1 MKFPNQIHQLSWKM
15 GARES
20 MLTKV
25 FIPIAIY
32 STNEVV
38 VLADD
43 VRGNVVD
50 MLDEAADVLD
60 EVVDVLAE
68 LGGVALGSNF
78 ICYVLLRYHADK
90 PHDASAPSKF
100 PAWHH

>member
-20 MLTKV
+20 MLTKI

-43 VRGNVVD
+43 VRGKVVD
-50 MLDEAADVLD
+50 MLYEAADVLD
-60 EVVDVLAE
+60 ELVDVLAE
-68 LGGVALGSNF
+68 LGGVALSSKF
-78 ICYVLLRYHADK
+78 ACYMFLRYHADK
-90 PHDASAPSKF
+90 LHDASAPSKS